1 MDIFFLPPEGRIFS
15 CFPEAEER
23 VGQRRMAELVAD
35 SIQAGADRF
44 EAWKRAGEDRETR
57 PEAVVQAIEA
67 GTGTGK
73 SLGYLVPA
81 LASGRRPVVVATRT
95 KQLQRQ
101 LLEED
106 LPRARGILGRP
117 VKAVLAKG
125 RANYLCRAAWEL
137 LEANPVSELDAR
149 DFGLWQALP
158 RWARETQAGDREE
171 LGRYGEGESELWD
184 RINARAERCTGR
196 QCPHFED
203 CFLTRL
209 RQEILEA
216 DLVVANH
223 ALLLADRVL
232 RESAFGQVL
241 PDAPVLILDE
251 AHEIE
256 EQLTD
261 SCAEQWS
268 NRAMTLLFRDLLESA
283 GKDSEGAAGNA
294 FEGAALGGL
303 MLPWQDAWASL
314 LSRVPPDSGVFGFG
328 DDRLPL
334 APLADAVG
342 AWVAAG
348 QEAWKEARRL
358 AARRT
363 DGNAEDLSWRK
374 LAERIGLAFARME
387 QIFAQPEGWVST
399 IVREGPQTVLFKA
412 NPVDVRPFF
421 HQHLRRGFETVILTS
436 ATLRDG
442 RGFNGLKLRLG
453 LRDDEAERSRHV
465 ESPFDFPT
473 QGILFVPPDL
483 PARRPGR
490 DAVGDPAWVEAS
502 LSAMER
508 LLRAS
513 RGRALLLFTS
523 RKMLAAFRPRLEA
536 ALPGMTFFVQGE
548 GMTRAAMLDRFRRT
562 PQAALLGLASFWQG
576 VDLPGE
582 ALSLVIV
589 TALPFAPPDDPVL
602 QARVREAD
610 AQHQGLGFI
619 GIQVPQMTLKL
630 KQGIGRLIRTRS
642 DRGAVCILDPR
653 LMLPHEDPNGKRY
666 AAQVRAALPPFPL
679 SRDWAE
685 VEAFLRAL

>member
-1 MDIFFLPPEGRIFS
+1 
-15 CFPEAEER
+15 
-23 VGQRRMAELVAD
+23 
-35 SIQAGADRF
+35 
-44 EAWKRAGEDRETR
+44 
-57 PEAVVQAIEA
+57 
-67 GTGTGK
+67 
-73 SLGYLVPA
+73 
-81 LASGRRPVVVATRT
+81 VVVATRT

-101 LLEED
+101 LLDED
-106 LPRARGILGRP
+106 LPRARGILGRE

-125 RANYLCRAAWEL
+125 RANYLCRTAWEA
-137 LEANPVSELDAR
+137 LEACPPAEMAMEDH
-149 DFGLWQALP
+149 GLWLTLP
-158 RWARETQAGDREE
+158 RWAKETVTGDREE

-196 QCPHFED
+196 QCPQFEN

-209 RQEILEA
+209 RQQILEA

-241 PDAPVLILDE
+241 PDAPVLVLDE

-256 EQLTD
+256 EQLTE

-268 NRAMTLLFRDLLESA
+268 NRAMTLLFRDLAEEA
-283 GKDSEGAAGNA
+283 GKSDE
-294 FEGAALGGL
+294 AALL
-303 MLPWQDAWASL
+303 DARLVPWQDAWNAL
-314 LSRVPPDSGVFGFG
+314 LARVPEPNGTYGFE
-328 DDRLPL
+328 DDRLQL
-334 APLADAVG
+334 QPLADAVG
-342 AWVAAG
+342 AWVEAG
-348 QEAWKEARRL
+348 QAVWKEAQRL
-358 AARRT
+358 AARRV
-363 DGNAEDLSWRK
+363 DGNPEDMAWRRM
-374 LAERIGLAFARME
+374 AERIGLAFARME

-399 IVREGPQTVLFKA
+399 ISREGLHTVLFKA

-442 RGFNGLKLRLG
+442 RGFNGLRLRLG
-453 LRDDEAERSRHV
+453 LHEDEAERSRHV
-465 ESPFDFPT
+465 ESPFDFT
-473 QGILFVPPDL
+473 SQGLLFIPPGL
-483 PARRPGR
+483 PLRNPGR
-490 DAVGDPAWVEAS
+490 DAVGAPAWVEAS
-502 LSAMER
+502 LAAMTR
-508 LLRAS
+508 LMAAS
-513 RGRALLLFTS
+513 RGRALVLFTS

-536 ALPGMTFFVQGE
+536 ALPQMTFFIQGE
-548 GMTRAAMLDRFRRT
+548 GLTRSAMLERFRRT
-562 PQAALLGLASFWQG
+562 PHAALLGLASFWQG
-576 VDLPGE
+576 VDLPGD

-610 AQHQGLGFI
+610 ARQQGLGFI

-630 KQGIGRLIRTRS
+630 KQGIGRLIRTRT

-653 LMLPHEDPNGKRY
+653 LMLPNEDPNGKRY

-679 SRDWAE
+679 VRDWDE

>member
-1 MDIFFLPPEGRIFS
+1 MDSFFAPPDGRIFS
-15 CFPEAEER
+15 CFPGAEVRE
-23 VGQRRMAELVAD
+23 GQRHMAELVAD
-35 SIQAGADRF
+35 AI
-44 EAWKRAGEDRETR
+44 RAGEERFDAWRRAGSDRDAR
-57 PEAVVQAIEA
+57 PDAVLQAIEA

-73 SLGYLVPA
+73 SLGYLIPA

-101 LLEED
+101 LLDED
-106 LPRARGILGRP
+106 LPRARGILGRE

-125 RANYLCRAAWEL
+125 RANYLCRTAWEA
-137 LEANPVSELDAR
+137 LEACPPAEMAMEDH
-149 DFGLWQALP
+149 GLWLTLP
-158 RWARETQAGDREE
+158 RWAKETVTGDREE

-196 QCPHFED
+196 QCPQFEN

-209 RQEILEA
+209 RQQILEA

-241 PDAPVLILDE
+241 PDAPVLVLDE

-256 EQLTD
+256 EQLTE

-268 NRAMTLLFRDLLESA
+268 NRAMTLLFRDLAEEA
-283 GKDSEGAAGNA
+283 GKSDE
-294 FEGAALGGL
+294 AALL
-303 MLPWQDAWASL
+303 DARLVPWQDAWNAL
-314 LSRVPPDSGVFGFG
+314 LARVPEPNGTYGFE
-328 DDRLPL
+328 DDRLQL
-334 APLADAVG
+334 QPLADAVG
-342 AWVAAG
+342 AWVEAG
-348 QEAWKEARRL
+348 QAVWKEAQRL
-358 AARRT
+358 AARRV
-363 DGNAEDLSWRK
+363 DGNPEDMAWRRM
-374 LAERIGLAFARME
+374 AERIGLAFARME

-399 IVREGPQTVLFKA
+399 ISREGLHTVLFKA

-442 RGFNGLKLRLG
+442 RGFNGLRLRLG
-453 LRDDEAERSRHV
+453 LHEDEAERSRHV
-465 ESPFDFPT
+465 ESPFDFT
-473 QGILFVPPDL
+473 SQGLLFIPPGL
-483 PARRPGR
+483 PLRNPGR
-490 DAVGDPAWVEAS
+490 DAVGAPAWVEAS
-502 LSAMER
+502 LAAMTR
-508 LLRAS
+508 LMAAS
-513 RGRALLLFTS
+513 RGRALVLFTS

-536 ALPGMTFFVQGE
+536 ALPQMTFFIQGE
-548 GMTRAAMLDRFRRT
+548 GLTRSAMLERFRRT
-562 PQAALLGLASFWQG
+562 PHAALLGLASFWQG
-576 VDLPGE
+576 VDLPGD

-610 AQHQGLGFI
+610 ARQQGLGFI

-630 KQGIGRLIRTRS
+630 KQGIGRLIRTRT

-653 LMLPHEDPNGKRY
+653 LMLPNEDPNGKRY

-679 SRDWAE
+679 VRDWDE